1 MARPQIGQ
9 YGRIAPGIFM
19 DHVDP
24 PFEDDAY
31 VRDFVPGQ
39 YGKFSFVECL
49 EPAADA
55 LQHDLYVFGT
65 DSGKQ
70 GEPG

>member
-1 MARPQIGQ
+1 
-9 YGRIAPGIFM
+9 M
-19 DHVDP
+19 DHVNP

-31 VRDFVPGQ
+31 VGDFVLGQ
-39 YGKFSFVECL
+39 YGKFPFVECL
-49 EPAADA
+49 EPAAEA